1 MSEKQKI
8 SIMLGGVLDASFG
21 AVVADAGARLEALR
35 RGGERAFDLQGLVGE
50 TRQLQEEYLR
60 LHRIGDAQAGTT
72 LRALEGNLALLRRQ
86 GLEVGNLAK
95 LYDRLGRSVRGS
107 ELRAQG
113 WQQLESAGRRLGE
126 LGRFGSAM
134 GVPIGIAADYQARI
148 RALAIRGGIAGTA
161 QEQQLSQR
169 VQESA
174 QQSGMSREDSA
185 SLLGALMDRGMRQQD
200 AQALLPLAAK
210 FARSQG
216 AGLDDTAALLRN
228 LQVKAGIEAPAE
240 LAKTLDALAFLGQ
253 QGEFET
259 ADLARYLPDLLSRA
273 RPQKGQ
279 GREAVV
285 RLGAMLA
292 LQMRKSGSPEEAAER
307 VGEGL
312 KGHLPASGG
321 GEALQHLQGQALQAS
336 GVVDNVLLQRN
347 DTTSARIGAARASGE
362 SLLGAVGDALVP
374 YVDPALE
381 MGSEAFRRATQVV
394 NDNPGVVASA
404 VGLFGAYKG
413 ARALFDAGRGAVNL
427 ARGGLLGAGA
437 GKLPEIASLAGNTA
451 NGAGAAPPAV
461 LDVAGKGG
469 ARLARGGRLLLR
481 GAAPLSAG
489 LAVLGAVET
498 YASDGSAQEKGEG
511 YGGAAGALV
520 GTALGAAVGSI
531 VPVVGTAI
539 GGALGGLLG
548 EKLGGWGGG
557 RLGAWLGK
565 DSAAAKA
572 ERMPE
577 PKLPPAAPTL
587 PPVQNWHFSPQITL
601 NVGGGLFEPRLLAEQ
616 LLPQLRRLL
625 DEFNSRQR
633 NDSLFDL
640 PRL

>member
-8 SIMLGGVLDASFG
+8 SIVLGGVLDASFG
-21 AVVADAGARLEALR
+21 AVVADAKARVEALR
-35 RGGERAFDLQGLVGE
+35 RGSERAFDLQGLVGE
-50 TRQLQEEYLR
+50 TRDLQAEYLR
-60 LHRIGDAQAGTT
+60 LQRIGDAQAGTT
-72 LRALEGNLALLRRQ
+72 LRALEGNLALLKRQ
-86 GLEVGNLAK
+86 GLEVGNLSK
-95 LYDRLGRSVRGS
+95 LYERLGRSVRGS
-107 ELRAQG
+107 ELRARG
-113 WQQLESAGRRLGE
+113 WEQLESAGRRFGE

-134 GVPIGIAADYQARI
+134 GVPIGIAADYQERI

-161 QEQQLSQR
+161 QERQLSQR

-174 QQSGMSREDSA
+174 QGSGMSRDDSA
-185 SLLGALMDRGMRQQD
+185 SLLAALMDSGMRQQD

-216 AGLDDTAALLRN
+216 AGLADTAALLRS
-228 LQVKAGIEAPAE
+228 LQVKAGLDIPAE
-240 LAKTLDALAFLGQ
+240 LAKTLDSLAFLGQ

-259 ADLARYLPDLLSRA
+259 ADLARYLPELLSRA
-273 RPQKGQ
+273 RPRKGQ
-279 GREAVV
+279 GSEAVV
-285 RLGAMLA
+285 RLGAMLE

-307 VGEGL
+307 VGKGL
-312 KGHLPASGG
+312 KGLLPASGG
-321 GEALQHLQGQALQAS
+321 GKELQHLQTQALKAS
-336 GVVDNVLLQRN
+336 GVVDSLLLQRN
-347 DTTSARIGAARASGE
+347 DTTSARIGAARASSE
-362 SLLGAVGDALVP
+362 TLLGVVGDALVP

-381 MGSEAFRRATQVV
+381 VGSEGFRRATQLV
-394 NDNPGVVASA
+394 NENPGVVASA

-413 ARALFDAGRGAVNL
+413 GRALFDAGRGAVNL
-427 ARGGLLGAGA
+427 ARGGLLGARA
-437 GKLPEIASLAGNTA
+437 GKLPEIALRTGNTVS
-451 NGAGAAPPAV
+451 GVPAV
-461 LDVAGKGG
+461 LDAAGKGG
-469 ARLARGGRLLLR
+469 AQLARGGRLLLR
-481 GAAPLSAG
+481 GAVPLSAG
-489 LAVLGAVET
+489 LAVLGAVDT

-511 YGGAAGALV
+511 YGSAAGALV

-557 RLGAWLGK
+557 KLGAWLGK
-565 DSAAAKA
+565 ESAAAKA
-572 ERMPE
+572 EAASAPE
-577 PKLPPAAPTL
+577 AKLPPAAPAI

>member
-50 TRQLQEEYLR
+50 TRQLQAEYLR
-60 LHRIGDAQAGTT
+60 LHRIGDAQAGIT

-185 SLLGALMDRGMRQQD
+185 SLLAALMDRGMRQQD

-228 LQVKAGIEAPAE
+228 LQLKAGIEAPAE

-451 NGAGAAPPAV
+451 SGAGAAPPAV
-461 LDVAGKGG
+461 LDAAGKGG
-469 ARLARGGRLLLR
+469 ARLAHGGRLLLR

>member
-8 SIMLGGVLDASFG
+8 SIVLGGVLDASFG
-21 AVVADAGARLEALR
+21 AVVADAKARVEALR
-35 RGGERAFDLQGLVGE
+35 RGSERAFDLQGLVGE
-50 TRQLQEEYLR
+50 TRDLQAEYLR
-60 LHRIGDAQAGTT
+60 LQRIGDAQAGTT
-72 LRALEGNLALLRRQ
+72 LRALEGNLALLKRQ
-86 GLEVGNLAK
+86 GLEVGNLSK
-95 LYDRLGRSVRGS
+95 LYERLGRSVRGS
-107 ELRAQG
+107 ELRARG
-113 WQQLESAGRRLGE
+113 WEQLESAGRRFGE

-134 GVPIGIAADYQARI
+134 GVPIGIAADYQERI

-161 QEQQLSQR
+161 QERQLSQR

-174 QQSGMSREDSA
+174 QGSGMSRDDSA
-185 SLLGALMDRGMRQQD
+185 SLLAALMDSGMRQQD

-216 AGLDDTAALLRN
+216 AGLADTAALLRS
-228 LQVKAGIEAPAE
+228 LQVKAGLDIPAE
-240 LAKTLDALAFLGQ
+240 LAKTLDSLAFLGQ
-253 QGEFET
+253 RGEFET
-259 ADLARYLPDLLSRA
+259 ADLARYLPELLSRA
-273 RPQKGQ
+273 RPRKGQ
-279 GREAVV
+279 GSEAVV
-285 RLGAMLA
+285 RLGAMLE

-307 VGEGL
+307 VGKGL
-312 KGHLPASGG
+312 KGLLPASGG
-321 GEALQHLQGQALQAS
+321 GEALRHLQAQALKAS
-336 GVVDNVLLQRN
+336 GVVDSLLLQRN
-347 DTTSARIGAARASGE
+347 DTTSARIGAARASSE
-362 SLLGAVGDALVP
+362 TLLGAVGDALVP

-381 MGSEAFRRATQVV
+381 VGSEAFRRGTQLV
-394 NDNPGVVASA
+394 NENPGVVASA

-413 ARALFDAGRGAVNL
+413 GRALFDAGRGAVNL
-427 ARGGLLGAGA
+427 ARGGLLGARA
-437 GKLPEIASLAGNTA
+437 GKLPEIALRTGNTVS
-451 NGAGAAPPAV
+451 GVPAV
-461 LDVAGKGG
+461 LDAAGKGG
-469 ARLARGGRLLLR
+469 AQLARGGRLLLR
-481 GAAPLSAG
+481 GAVPLSAG
-489 LAVLGAVET
+489 LAVLGAVDT
-498 YASDGSAQEKGEG
+498 YASDGSAQQKGEG

-557 RLGAWLGK
+557 KLGAWLGK
-565 DSAAAKA
+565 ESAAAKA
-572 ERMPE
+572 EAASAPE
-577 PKLPPAAPTL
+577 AKLPPAAPAI